1 MGFFKEFLEGESDG
15 SDGSN
20 GSSGSGGNGG
30 NGGNGGRC
38 EPHGQ
43 RWEWWERWGYTA
55 LMAFSKGIRWAML
68 RPKVT
73 SSVYSSSL
81 PTAMP
86 RAMVEIVM

>member
-1 MGFFKEFLEGESDG
+1 MGGEGLW
-15 SDGSN
+15 
-20 GSSGSGGNGG
+20 
-30 NGGNGGRC
+30 GRD
-38 EPHGQ
+38 
-43 RWEWWERWGYTA
+43 YTA

-86 RAMVEIVM
+86 RAMVEMVM

>member
-1 MGFFKEFLEGESDG
+1 MRAAQAGMGGVGVMGVVGAVGAVGVVGVMGDVG
-15 SDGSN
+15 VMG
-20 GSSGSGGNGG
+20 
-30 NGGNGGRC
+30 
-38 EPHGQ
+38 
-43 RWEWWERWGYTA
+43 WGYTA
-55 LMAFSKGIRWAML
+55 LMAFSKGMRWAML

>member
-1 MGFFKEFLEGESDG
+1 MKWDFLE
-15 SDGSN
+15 N
-20 GSSGSGGNGG
+20 FWR
-30 NGGNGGRC
+30 GGRVRVM
-38 EPHGQ
+38 GVMGAVGAVGGVGMVGGAS
-43 RWEWWERWGYTA
+43 RTGRWWEECGYTA
-55 LMAFSKGIRWAML
+55 LMAFSKGMRWAML